1 MKFIKSDLRDTVFSG
16 AKMTN
21 VKFGQRAAITGHT
34 DRVLGIAISSNGKHI
49 VSCSAD
55 RSIRIWDFATR
66 KEYMKL

>member
-1 MKFIKSDLRDTVFSG
+1 
-16 AKMTN
+16 MTN